1 MEIVGNEVVNRC
13 GEYEKMKEVIEK
25 LRSNE
30 RFDVEIEEK
39 KTVTSIVVKIKY
51 DRIKLLKRSYSI
63 YLRDAYKIDEEIEK
77 RAVIYSKKIKN
88 TMKNYAEV
96 AKELEEILQNSSKII
111 SEFDAYLTEQQ
122 RKIVEILKIC
132 REENSRV
139 YRRMREEVKKEREA
153 IANGD
158 FENVSDRR
166 IKEFLRDELGLKNI
180 VVIDKN
186 SKHRAILA
194 AEVTYYKYDGLR
206 VKRLLLCGLDDN
218 QESWCI
224 EVARY
229 CNEIKIS
236 TLENMMLT
244 VEDAMAM
251 VFCVPKKCIEEG
263 KRQGDI
269 LVVRVDSNDEEI
281 IKSFGKLAGL
291 AEELRLTYNEYLYYE
306 KTVDEFETNE
316 FNIQPNHK
324 LSCEKMTI
332 KKVRYTLKG
341 REVVGYDEDRR
352 SIIYD
357 RRIMSQVIYI
367 VETKNTA
374 EIIHPSHRKIT
385 LEPGKYVIVTYPS
398 FYKSD

>member
-1 MEIVGNEVVNRC
+1 MEIVGNEVVNS
-13 GEYEKMKEVIEK
+13 GDVKMKEVIEK

-39 KTVTSIVVKIKY
+39 KTVTKIIIKIKY

-63 YLRDAYKIDEEIEK
+63 YLRDAYKIDREIEQ
-77 RAVIYSKKIKN
+77 RAIVYSKKIKN

-111 SEFDAYLTEQQ
+111 SEFDAYLAEQQ

-166 IKEFLRDELGLKNI
+166 IKEFLKSELGLTN
-180 VVIDKN
+180 VVIFDKS
-186 SKHRAILA
+186 SKHRAVLV

-218 QESWCI
+218 QEAWRI

-244 VEDAMAM
+244 VEDAMAT
-251 VFCVPKKCIEEG
+251 VFCVPAWCIEEG
-263 KRQGDI
+263 RRQGDI
-269 LVVRVDSNDEEI
+269 LVVKVDSNDDEI
-281 IKSFGKLAGL
+281 IENFGKLAGL

-306 KTVDEFETNE
+306 KTVDEFEANE

-324 LSCEKMTI
+324 LVSNEKMTI
-332 KKVRYTLKG
+332 RKVRYTLKG
-341 REVVGYDEDRR
+341 REVVGYDEDGK
-352 SIIYD
+352 SIIFD

-367 VETKNTA
+367 VETKTTA
-374 EIIHPSHRKIT
+374 EIIHPSHRRIV
-385 LEPGKYVIVTYPS
+385 LEPRKYVIVTYPS